1 VNATTSTARRGGTSI
16 QSISTGTAAT
26 TTVVATISQRPV
38 TTRTETTSGTTST
51 SPVSCTNIAAVIK
64 GNFKTDY
71 RSMCK
76 ICEREKFKVPASV
89 YCEQCNESL
98 CSTCSYFH
106 KRFLHMKNHR
116 LLEINAMPNSEQMA
130 EMMRATHKELEKCT
144 TEVNKA
150 ASHSNKV
157 LTQVL
162 TSIEKSRT
170 DVIALLDKLEQKVTD
185 VETFCITNDTLLDC
199 LNIRCAN
206 MNIEL
211 QNLEADCSPGKS
223 HYSWLEMLL
232 TEGKLKQMRESIKEV
247 QLSLKDRLTGL
258 TLDSS
263 WAPLMYTEEY
273 LEKLELSSNESK

>member
-1 VNATTSTARRGGTSI
+1 
-16 QSISTGTAAT
+16 
-26 TTVVATISQRPV
+26 
-38 TTRTETTSGTTST
+38 
-51 SPVSCTNIAAVIK
+51 
-64 GNFKTDY
+64 
-71 RSMCK
+71 
-76 ICEREKFKVPASV
+76 
-89 YCEQCNESL
+89 
-98 CSTCSYFH
+98 
-106 KRFLHMKNHR
+106 
-116 LLEINAMPNSEQMA
+116 MPNSEQMA

-170 DVIALLDKLEQKVTD
+170 DVIALLDKLEQKVTE

-199 LNIRCAN
+199 LNKRCAN

-223 HYSWLEMLL
+223 QYSWLDMLQ

-263 WAPLMYTEEY
+263 WSPLMYTDACLNMIELPLY
-273 LEKLELSSNESK
+273 EKPANQSFGIEIETEIRATEGTSAWITGM